1 MEQQY
6 RILILEDL
14 PTDARLAEYEIRKVL
29 QNFSTHVVET
39 ENAFLFELQNFKPHI
54 VVSDYM
60 LPSFNGL
67 KALHLV
73 QELSPDIPVIILT
86 GSMNE
91 DTAVDCMK
99 AGATDYVIKEH
110 IKRLG
115 QSILNAIEQQKIK
128 HAKQEAQQLLE
139 QSEAKYRYMFSNSP
153 QPMWIFDV
161 ETLAFLEVN
170 AAAIKHYGY
179 SVEEFLSMTIRNIH
193 PVGEINDLL
202 KDIQLAGK
210 NDNYRGEWK
219 HRKKNGETIFV
230 EITSFSVDYNGRDA
244 RHVVINDIT
253 ERHLAER
260 QIKLLNRAIEQSPV
274 SVIITTPAGEIQYV
288 NPKFTELTGYS
299 FEEAFGKNPNILKSG
314 EYSPEF
320 YQELWK
326 TILSGQLWRGEIHNK
341 KKSNEFYWEDEV
353 IAPIINE
360 NGDIVNFVAIKE
372 DISEKKKMIA
382 ELVDAKERAEESD
395 QLKTAFLHNISH
407 EIRTPL
413 NAIIGF
419 SDLLNEPE
427 TTPADRKYFSHIISQ
442 NGLKLAEI
450 INDIVNIA
458 TFEAGQEKL
467 NLSPVNVNLLM
478 NDIYKKFKTKVQNK
492 NLMFNK
498 ISTINNSEACII
510 TDESKLMQ
518 ILSNFL
524 DNAVKFTE
532 KGKIEI
538 SCTRQDDVLQFYVSD
553 TGVGISKQH
562 HQFIFEKFKQVKHDN
577 SEFYSG
583 NGLGLTISKAYA
595 EMMGGNIRVESELGE
610 GSSFFL
616 TIPFHPVPQ
625 EESQKSD
632 DFIPENDTMNQKS
645 ILIVDDEIHNS
656 RYIEVILKK
665 LRYNIITASNGSEAI
680 EICRNHPEINLVLM
694 DIKMPVTDGYEATR
708 QIKIFRPALPIIA
721 QTAYALTGDENKAL
735 AAGCDAYIAKPIKK
749 DLLLEK
755 INSVL
760 S

>member
-29 QNFSTHVVET
+29 RNFSTHVVET
-39 ENAFLFELQNFKPHI
+39 ENAFLFELENFKPHI

-67 KALHLV
+67 KALQLV
-73 QELSPDIPVIILT
+73 QKISPDIPVIILT

-128 HAKQEAQQLLE
+128 HEKLVAQQLLK

-170 AAAIKHYGY
+170 TAAVRHYGY
-179 SVEEFLSMTIRNIH
+179 SVEEFLSMTIKNIH
-193 PVGEINDLL
+193 PEEEITGLLNDI
-202 KDIQLAGK
+202 KLAEK

-219 HRKKNGETIFV
+219 HHKKNGEIIFV
-230 EITSFSVDYNGRDA
+230 EITSFSVDYNGREA
-244 RHVVINDIT
+244 RHVVVNDIT

-274 SVIITTPAGEIQYV
+274 SVVITNPAGEIQYV

-299 FEEAFGKNPNILKSG
+299 LEEVLGKNPNILKSG
-314 EYSPEF
+314 EHNPDF
-320 YQELWK
+320 YQKLWE

-341 KKSNEFYWEDEV
+341 KKSDEFYWESEV

-382 ELVDAKERAEESD
+382 ELVEAKEHAEESD
-395 QLKTAFLHNISH
+395 RLKTAFLHNISH

-419 SDLLNEPE
+419 SDLLNEPD
-427 TTPADRKYFSHIISQ
+427 TTLADRKYFSHIISQ

-467 NLSPVNVNLLM
+467 NLSPVDVNHLM
-478 NDIYKKFKTKVQNK
+478 DDVYKKFKTKVQNQ
-492 NLMFNK
+492 NLMFNQ
-498 ISTINNSEACII
+498 ISTINNSETCII
-510 TDESKLMQ
+510 TDETKLMQ

-532 KGKIEI
+532 KGKIEMG
-538 SCTRQDDVLQFYVSD
+538 CARQDNALQFYVSD
-553 TGVGISKQH
+553 TGVGISKQY
-562 HQFIFEKFKQVKHDN
+562 HQFIFEKFKQVEHEN
-577 SEFYSG
+577 SKFYSG
-583 NGLGLTISKAYA
+583 NGLGLTIAKA
-595 EMMGGNIRVESELGE
+595 
-610 GSSFFL
+610 
-616 TIPFHPVPQ
+616 
-625 EESQKSD
+625 
-632 DFIPENDTMNQKS
+632 
-645 ILIVDDEIHNS
+645 
-656 RYIEVILKK
+656 
-665 LRYNIITASNGSEAI
+665 
-680 EICRNHPEINLVLM
+680 
-694 DIKMPVTDGYEATR
+694 
-708 QIKIFRPALPIIA
+708 
-721 QTAYALTGDENKAL
+721 
-735 AAGCDAYIAKPIKK
+735 
-749 DLLLEK
+749 
-755 INSVL
+755 
-760 S
+760 

>member
-29 QNFSTHVVET
+29 RNFSTHVVET
-39 ENAFLFELQNFKPHI
+39 ENAFLFELENFKPHI

-73 QELSPDIPVIILT
+73 QKFSPDVPVIILT

-128 HAKQEAQQLLE
+128 HEKLEAQQLLK

-170 AAAIKHYGY
+170 TAAVRHYGY
-179 SVEEFLSMTIRNIH
+179 SVEEFLSMTIGNIH
-193 PVGEINDLL
+193 PVEEMTGLLNDI
-202 KDIQLAGK
+202 KLAGK

-219 HRKKNGETIFV
+219 HRKKNGEIIFV
-230 EITSFSVDYNGRDA
+230 EITSFSVDYNGREA
-244 RHVVINDIT
+244 RHVVVNDIT

-274 SVIITTPAGEIQYV
+274 SVVITNPAGEIQYV

-299 FEEAFGKNPNILKSG
+299 FEEVFGKNPNILKSG
-314 EYSPEF
+314 EYDQEF
-320 YQELWK
+320 YQKLWE

-341 KKSNEFYWEDEV
+341 KKSGELYWESEV

-360 NGDIVNFVAIKE
+360 NGEIINFVAIKE

-395 QLKTAFLHNISH
+395 RLKTAFLHNISH

-419 SDLLNEPE
+419 SDLLNEAQ
-427 TTPADRKYFSHIISQ
+427 TTLADREYFSHIISQ
-442 NGLKLAEI
+442 NGFKLAEI

-467 NLSPVNVNLLM
+467 NLGPVDINQLM
-478 NDIYKKFKTKVQNK
+478 DDIYKKFKAKIQSK
-492 NLMFNK
+492 NLMFNQ
-498 ISTINNSEACII
+498 ISTINDSEACII
-510 TDESKLMQ
+510 TDETKLMQ
-518 ILSNFL
+518 ILSNYL
-524 DNAVKFTE
+524 GNAVKFTE

-538 SCTRQDDVLQFYVSD
+538 GCARQDNFLQFYVSD
-553 TGVGISKQH
+553 TGVGISKQY
-562 HQFIFEKFKQVKHDN
+562 HQFIFEKFKQVEHEN
-577 SEFYSG
+577 SKFYSG
-583 NGLGLTISKAYA
+583 NGLGLTIAKAYA
-595 EMMGGNIRVESELGE
+595 EMMGGNIRVESEPGK
-610 GSSFFL
+610 GSVFFL
-616 TIPFHPVPQ
+616 TIPFHPAPQ
-625 EESQKSD
+625 AEDQKND
-632 DFIPENDTMNQKS
+632 DFVSENDTMNQKN

-656 RYIEVILKK
+656 RYLEVILKK
-665 LRYNIITASNGSEAI
+665 LKYNIITASNGSEAI
-680 EICRNHPEINLVLM
+680 EMCKDHPEINLVLM
-694 DIKMPVTDGYEATR
+694 DIKMPVTDGYEATK

-721 QTAYALTGDENKAL
+721 QTAYALAGDENKAL

-755 INSVL
+755 IHSVL
-760 S
+760 P

>member
-29 QNFSTHVVET
+29 RNFLTHVVET
-39 ENAFLFELQNFKPHI
+39 ENAFLFELEHFKPHI

-73 QELSPDIPVIILT
+73 QKISPEVPVIILT

-128 HAKQEAQQLLE
+128 HEKLVAQQLLQ

-170 AAAIKHYGY
+170 AAAVRHYGY
-179 SVEEFLSMTIRNIH
+179 SVEEFLSMTNKNIH
-193 PVGEINDLL
+193 PEEEITSLLNDI
-202 KDIQLAGK
+202 KLAEK

-219 HRKKNGETIFV
+219 HRKKNGEIIFV
-230 EITSFSVDYNGRDA
+230 EITSFSVDYNGREA
-244 RHVVINDIT
+244 RHVVVNDIT

-274 SVIITTPAGEIQYV
+274 SVVITNPAGEIQYV
-288 NPKFTELTGYS
+288 NPKFTELTGYGY
-299 FEEAFGKNPNILKSG
+299 EEVFGKNPNILKSG

-320 YQELWK
+320 YQKLWK

-341 KKSNEFYWEDEV
+341 KKSDELYWESEV
-353 IAPIINE
+353 IAPIINQ
-360 NGDIVNFVAIKE
+360 NGEIINFVAIKE

-382 ELVDAKERAEESD
+382 ELVEAKEHAEESD
-395 QLKTAFLHNISH
+395 RLKTAFLHNISH

-419 SDLLNEPE
+419 SDLLNEVQ
-427 TTPADRKYFSHIISQ
+427 TTLADREYFSHIISQ
-442 NGLKLAEI
+442 NGFKLAEI

-467 NLSPVNVNLLM
+467 NLGLADVNQLM
-478 NDIYKKFKTKVQNK
+478 DDIYKKFKTKVQSK
-492 NLMFNK
+492 NLMFNQ
-498 ISTINNSEACII
+498 ISTINDSEACII
-510 TDESKLMQ
+510 TDETKLMQ

-524 DNAVKFTE
+524 SNAVKFTE

-538 SCTRQDDVLQFYVSD
+538 GCARQDSFLQFYVSD
-553 TGVGISKQH
+553 TGVGISKQY
-562 HQFIFEKFKQVKHDN
+562 HQFIFEKFKQVEHKN
-577 SEFYSG
+577 SKFYSG
-583 NGLGLTISKAYA
+583 NGLGLTIAKAYA
-595 EMMGGNIRVESELGE
+595 EMMGGNIRMESEPGK
-610 GSSFFL
+610 GSVFFL
-616 TIPFHPVPQ
+616 AIPFHPASRA
-625 EESQKSD
+625 EDQKND
-632 DFIPENDTMNQKS
+632 DFISENDTTNQKN
-645 ILIVDDEIHNS
+645 ILIVDDEVSNTM
-656 RYIEVILKK
+656 YLEVLLKK
-665 LRYNIITASNGSEAI
+665 KYNIIKASNGSEAI
-680 EICRNHPEINLVLM
+680 EMCKDHPEINLVLM
-694 DIKMPVTDGYEATR
+694 DIKMPVTDGYEATK

-721 QTAYALTGDENKAL
+721 QTAYALAGDENKAL

-755 INSVL
+755 IHSVL
-760 S
+760 P

>member
-29 QNFSTHVVET
+29 RNFSTHVVET
-39 ENAFLFELQNFKPHI
+39 ENAFLFELENFKPHI

-73 QELSPDIPVIILT
+73 QKFSPDVPVIILT

-128 HAKQEAQQLLE
+128 HEKLETQQLLK

-170 AAAIKHYGY
+170 TAAVRHYGY
-179 SVEEFLSMTIRNIH
+179 SVEEFLSMTIGNIH
-193 PVGEINDLL
+193 PVEEMTGLLNDI
-202 KDIQLAGK
+202 KLAGK

-219 HRKKNGETIFV
+219 HRKKNGEIIFV
-230 EITSFSVDYNGRDA
+230 EITSFSVDYNGREA
-244 RHVVINDIT
+244 RHVVVNDIT

-274 SVIITTPAGEIQYV
+274 SVVITNPAGEIQYV

-299 FEEAFGKNPNILKSG
+299 FEEVFGKNPNILKSG

-320 YQELWK
+320 YQKLWE

-341 KKSNEFYWEDEV
+341 KKSGELYWESEV

-395 QLKTAFLHNISH
+395 RLKTAFLHNISH

-419 SDLLNEPE
+419 SDLLNEAQ
-427 TTPADRKYFSHIISQ
+427 TTLADREYFSHIISQ
-442 NGLKLAEI
+442 NGFKLAEI

-467 NLSPVNVNLLM
+467 NLGSADVNQLM
-478 NDIYKKFKTKVQNK
+478 DDIYKKFKA
-492 NLMFNK
+492 K
-498 ISTINNSEACII
+498 ISCLI
-510 TDESKLMQ
+510 K
-518 ILSNFL
+518 
-524 DNAVKFTE
+524 
-532 KGKIEI
+532 
-538 SCTRQDDVLQFYVSD
+538 Y
-553 TGVGISKQH
+553 
-562 HQFIFEKFKQVKHDN
+562 
-577 SEFYSG
+577 
-583 NGLGLTISKAYA
+583 
-595 EMMGGNIRVESELGE
+595 
-610 GSSFFL
+610 
-616 TIPFHPVPQ
+616 PQ
-625 EESQKSD
+625 
-632 DFIPENDTMNQKS
+632 
-645 ILIVDDEIHNS
+645 
-656 RYIEVILKK
+656 
-665 LRYNIITASNGSEAI
+665 
-680 EICRNHPEINLVLM
+680 
-694 DIKMPVTDGYEATR
+694 
-708 QIKIFRPALPIIA
+708 
-721 QTAYALTGDENKAL
+721 
-735 AAGCDAYIAKPIKK
+735 
-749 DLLLEK
+749 
-755 INSVL
+755 
-760 S
+760 

>member
-39 ENAFLFELQNFKPHI
+39 ENAFLFELENFKPHI

-73 QELSPDIPVIILT
+73 QKFSPDVPVIILT

-128 HAKQEAQQLLE
+128 HEKLEAQQLLK

-170 AAAIKHYGY
+170 TAAVRHYGY
-179 SVEEFLSMTIRNIH
+179 SVEEFLSMTIGNIH
-193 PVGEINDLL
+193 PVEEMTGLL

-219 HRKKNGETIFV
+219 HRKKNGEIIFV
-230 EITSFSVDYNGRDA
+230 EITSFSVDYNGREA
-244 RHVVINDIT
+244 RHVVVNDIT

-274 SVIITTPAGEIQYV
+274 SVVITNSAGEIQYV
-288 NPKFTELTGYS
+288 NPKFTELTGYG
-299 FEEAFGKNPNILKSG
+299 FEEVFGKNPNILKSG
-314 EYSPEF
+314 EYNQEF
-320 YQELWK
+320 YQKLWE

-341 KKSNEFYWEDEV
+341 KKSGELYWESEV

-360 NGDIVNFVAIKE
+360 NRDIVNFVAIKE

-382 ELVDAKERAEESD
+382 ELIDAKEHAEESD
-395 QLKTAFLHNISH
+395 RLKTAFLHNISH

-419 SDLLNEPE
+419 SDLLNEAQ
-427 TTPADRKYFSHIISQ
+427 TTLADREYFSHIISQ
-442 NGLKLAEI
+442 NGFKLAEI

-467 NLSPVNVNLLM
+467 NLGSADVNQLM
-478 NDIYKKFKTKVQNK
+478 DDIYKRFKTKVQSK
-492 NLMFNK
+492 NLMFNQ
-498 ISTINNSEACII
+498 ISTINDSEACII
-510 TDESKLMQ
+510 TDETKLMQ

-524 DNAVKFTE
+524 GNAVKFTE

-538 SCTRQDDVLQFYVSD
+538 GCTRQDNVLQFYVSD
-553 TGVGISKQH
+553 TGVGIPKQY
-562 HQFIFEKFKQVKHDN
+562 HQFIFEKFKQVEHEN
-577 SEFYSG
+577 SKFYSG
-583 NGLGLTISKAYA
+583 NGLGLTIAKAYA
-595 EMMGGNIRVESELGE
+595 EMMGGNIRVESEPGK
-610 GSSFFL
+610 GSAFFL
-616 TIPFHPVPQ
+616 SIPFHPAPQ
-625 EESQKSD
+625 AEDQKND
-632 DFIPENDTMNQKS
+632 DFISENDTTNQKN

-656 RYIEVILKK
+656 RYLEVILKK
-665 LRYNIITASNGSEAI
+665 LKYNIITASNGSEAI
-680 EICRNHPEINLVLM
+680 EMCKDHPEINLVLM
-694 DIKMPVTDGYEATR
+694 DIKMPVTDGYEATK

-721 QTAYALTGDENKAL
+721 QTAYALVGDENKAL

-755 INSVL
+755 IHSVL

>member
-1 MEQQY
+1 
-6 RILILEDL
+6 LE
-14 PTDARLAEYEIRKVL
+14 
-29 QNFSTHVVET
+29 
-39 ENAFLFELQNFKPHI
+39 NFKPHI

-67 KALHLV
+67 KALQLV
-73 QELSPDIPVIILT
+73 QKISPDIPVIILT

-128 HAKQEAQQLLE
+128 HEKLEAQQLLK

-170 AAAIKHYGY
+170 TAAVRHYGY
-179 SVEEFLSMTIRNIH
+179 SVEEFLSMTIGNIH
-193 PVGEINDLL
+193 PEEEMTGLQ

-219 HRKKNGETIFV
+219 HRKKNGEIIFV
-230 EITSFSVDYNGRDA
+230 EITSFSVDYNGREA
-244 RHVVINDIT
+244 RHVVVNDIT

-274 SVIITTPAGEIQYV
+274 SVVITNPAGEIQYV

-299 FEEAFGKNPNILKSG
+299 FEEVFGKNPNILKSG

-320 YQELWK
+320 YQKLWK

-341 KKSNEFYWEDEV
+341 KKSGELYWESEV

-382 ELVDAKERAEESD
+382 ELVEAKEHAEESD
-395 QLKTAFLHNISH
+395 RLKTAFLHNISH

-419 SDLLNEPE
+419 SDLLNEVQ
-427 TTPADRKYFSHIISQ
+427 TTLADREYFSHIISQ
-442 NGLKLAEI
+442 NGFKLAEI

-467 NLSPVNVNLLM
+467 NLGLADVNQLM
-478 NDIYKKFKTKVQNK
+478 DDIYKKFKTKVQSK
-492 NLMFNK
+492 NLMFNQ
-498 ISTINNSEACII
+498 ISTINDSEACII
-510 TDESKLMQ
+510 TDETKLMQ

-524 DNAVKFTE
+524 SNAVKFTE

-538 SCTRQDDVLQFYVSD
+538 GCARQDNFLQFYVSD
-553 TGVGISKQH
+553 TGVGISKQY
-562 HQFIFEKFKQVKHDN
+562 HQFIFEKFKQVEHEN
-577 SEFYSG
+577 SKFYSG
-583 NGLGLTISKAYA
+583 NGLGLTIA
-595 EMMGGNIRVESELGE
+595 
-610 GSSFFL
+610 
-616 TIPFHPVPQ
+616 
-625 EESQKSD
+625 
-632 DFIPENDTMNQKS
+632 
-645 ILIVDDEIHNS
+645 
-656 RYIEVILKK
+656 
-665 LRYNIITASNGSEAI
+665 
-680 EICRNHPEINLVLM
+680 
-694 DIKMPVTDGYEATR
+694 
-708 QIKIFRPALPIIA
+708 
-721 QTAYALTGDENKAL
+721 
-735 AAGCDAYIAKPIKK
+735 
-749 DLLLEK
+749 
-755 INSVL
+755 
-760 S
+760 

>member
-29 QNFSTHVVET
+29 RNFSTHVVET
-39 ENAFLFELQNFKPHI
+39 EDAFLFELENFKPHI

-67 KALHLV
+67 KALQLV
-73 QELSPDIPVIILT
+73 QKISPDIPVIILT

-128 HAKQEAQQLLE
+128 HEKLVAQQLLK

-170 AAAIKHYGY
+170 TAAVRHYGY
-179 SVEEFLSMTIRNIH
+179 SVEEFLSMTIKNIH
-193 PVGEINDLL
+193 PEEEITGLLNDI
-202 KDIQLAGK
+202 KLAEK

-219 HRKKNGETIFV
+219 HHKKNGEIIFV
-230 EITSFSVDYNGRDA
+230 EITSFSVDYNGREA
-244 RHVVINDIT
+244 RHVVVNDIT

-274 SVIITTPAGEIQYV
+274 SVVITNPAGEIQYV

-299 FEEAFGKNPNILKSG
+299 LEEVLGKNPNILKSG
-314 EYSPEF
+314 EHNPDF
-320 YQELWK
+320 YQKLWE

-341 KKSNEFYWEDEV
+341 KKSDEFYWESEV

-382 ELVDAKERAEESD
+382 ELVEAKEHAEESD

-419 SDLLNEPE
+419 SDLLNEPD
-427 TTPADRKYFSHIISQ
+427 TTLADRKYFSHIISQ

-467 NLSPVNVNLLM
+467 NLSPVDVNHLM
-478 NDIYKKFKTKVQNK
+478 DDVYKKFKTKVQNQ
-492 NLMFNK
+492 NLMFNQ
-498 ISTINNSEACII
+498 ISTINNSETCII
-510 TDESKLMQ
+510 TDETKLMQ

-532 KGKIEI
+532 KGKIEMG
-538 SCTRQDDVLQFYVSD
+538 CARQDNALQFYVSD
-553 TGVGISKQH
+553 TGVGISKQY
-562 HQFIFEKFKQVKHDN
+562 HQFIFEKFKQVEHEN
-577 SEFYSG
+577 SKFYSG
-583 NGLGLTISKAYA
+583 NGLGLTIAKAYA
-595 EMMGGNIRVESELGE
+595 EMMGGNIRVESEPGK
-610 GSSFFL
+610 GSVFFL
-616 TIPFHPVPQ
+616 SIPFHPAPQ
-625 EESQKSD
+625 AEDQKND
-632 DFIPENDTMNQKS
+632 DFISENDTTNQKN
-645 ILIVDDEIHNS
+645 ILIVDDEVSNTM
-656 RYIEVILKK
+656 YLEVLLKK
-665 LRYNIITASNGSEAI
+665 MKYNIIKASNGSEAI
-680 EICRNHPEINLVLM
+680 EMCKDHPEINLVLM
-694 DIKMPVTDGYEATR
+694 DIKMPITDGYEATK

-721 QTAYALTGDENKAL
+721 QTAYALAGDENKAL

-755 INSVL
+755 IHSVL

>member
-29 QNFSTHVVET
+29 RNFLTHVVET
-39 ENAFLFELQNFKPHI
+39 ENAFLFELEHFKPHI

-73 QELSPDIPVIILT
+73 QKISPEVPVIILT

-128 HAKQEAQQLLE
+128 HEKLVAQQLLQ

-170 AAAIKHYGY
+170 AAAVRHYGY
-179 SVEEFLSMTIRNIH
+179 SVEEFLSMTNKNIH
-193 PVGEINDLL
+193 PEEEITSLLNDI
-202 KDIQLAGK
+202 KLAEK

-219 HRKKNGETIFV
+219 HRKKNGEIIFV
-230 EITSFSVDYNGRDA
+230 EITSFSVDYNGREA
-244 RHVVINDIT
+244 RHVVVNDIT

-274 SVIITTPAGEIQYV
+274 SVVITNPAGEIQYV

-299 FEEAFGKNPNILKSG
+299 YEEVFGKNPNILKSG

-320 YQELWK
+320 YQKLWK

-341 KKSNEFYWEDEV
+341 KKSDELYWESEV
-353 IAPIINE
+353 IAPIINQ
-360 NGDIVNFVAIKE
+360 NGEIINFVAIKE

-382 ELVDAKERAEESD
+382 ELVEAKEHAEESD
-395 QLKTAFLHNISH
+395 RLKTAFLHNISH

-419 SDLLNEPE
+419 SDLLNEVQ
-427 TTPADRKYFSHIISQ
+427 TTLADREYFSHIISQ
-442 NGLKLAEI
+442 NGFKLAEI

-467 NLSPVNVNLLM
+467 NLGLADVNQLM
-478 NDIYKKFKTKVQNK
+478 DDIYKKFKTKVQSK
-492 NLMFNK
+492 NLMFNQ
-498 ISTINNSEACII
+498 ISTINDSEACII
-510 TDESKLMQ
+510 TDETKLMQ

-524 DNAVKFTE
+524 SNAVKFTE

-538 SCTRQDDVLQFYVSD
+538 GCARQDSFLQFYVSD
-553 TGVGISKQH
+553 TGVGISKQY
-562 HQFIFEKFKQVKHDN
+562 HQFIFEKFKQVEHKN
-577 SEFYSG
+577 SKFYSG
-583 NGLGLTISKAYA
+583 NGLGLTIAKAYA
-595 EMMGGNIRVESELGE
+595 EMMGGNIRVESEPGK
-610 GSSFFL
+610 GSVFFL
-616 TIPFHPVPQ
+616 AIPFHPASRA
-625 EESQKSD
+625 EDQKND
-632 DFIPENDTMNQKS
+632 DFISENDTTNQKN
-645 ILIVDDEIHNS
+645 ILIVDDEVSNTM
-656 RYIEVILKK
+656 YLEVLLKK
-665 LRYNIITASNGSEAI
+665 KYNIIKASNGSEAI
-680 EICRNHPEINLVLM
+680 EMCKDHPEINLVLM
-694 DIKMPVTDGYEATR
+694 DIKMPVTDGYEATK

-721 QTAYALTGDENKAL
+721 QTAYALAGDENKAL

-755 INSVL
+755 IHSVL
-760 S
+760 P